1 MKTLDEAFELSCPV
15 VKMGDEESLSLP
27 DLRGKAAV
35 KQAKE
40 THARYWGIAREFIE
54 NPRFQAIQASVLVAV
69 ATSKVE
75 VHDAILT
82 DAILTVFM
90 LGLQTGVEMEK
101 NDDFTPRTAR
111 RPWWKLWGRNRR

>member
-1 MKTLDEAFELSCPV
+1 MKTLEEAFELISPV
-15 VKMGDEESLSLP
+15 VRMGDKESLS
-27 DLRGKAAV
+27 AAV
-35 KQAKE
+35 KQAEE
-40 THARYWGIAREFIE
+40 THARYWGIAREVME

-82 DAILTVFM
+82 VFM

-101 NDDFTPRTAR
+101 NEDLTPRPAR
-111 RPWWKLWGRNRR
+111 RPWWQPWRR